1 MKKFRHDTLICNYP
15 RVCNLLQ
22 GQGMLMNQIQWTCR
36 IFWCYVS
43 VCQQLLLQGV
53 CSIDANINSGNYYID
68 LLWLSVIFDVIF
80 GRHTVNTVLISGGE
94 IWLPYYSNTVIYWFW
109 FLRIKISTRLLKY
122 SMRSNWPTSW
132 FWYEHTGIFL
142 SCVWLFNQHQR
153 RLRTFITLSGLIT
166 KTLSTCIFYIHE
178 N

>member
-1 MKKFRHDTLICNYP
+1 MLQHIAIMLQWKNADMTPWSATIQEFAICFSDK
-15 RVCNLLQ
+15 VCWWIKYNVR
-22 GQGMLMNQIQWTCR
+22 ICR

-109 FLRIKISTRLLKY
+109 FLRIKISTRQYYRLDLLCSKT
-122 SMRSNWPTSW
+122 R
-132 FWYEHTGIFL
+132 
-142 SCVWLFNQHQR
+142 V
-153 RLRTFITLSGLIT
+153 TFTAPATPISRITD
-166 KTLSTCIFYIHE
+166 
-178 N
+178 

>member
-22 GQGMLMNQIQWTCR
+22 WQGMLMNQIQCICR

-94 IWLPYYSNTVIYWFW
+94 IWLPYYSNRVIYWFW
-109 FLRIKISTRLLKY
+109 FLRIKISTRQYYRLDLLCSKT
-122 SMRSNWPTSW
+122 R
-132 FWYEHTGIFL
+132 
-142 SCVWLFNQHQR
+142 V
-153 RLRTFITLSGLIT
+153 TFTAPATPISRITD
-166 KTLSTCIFYIHE
+166 
-178 N
+178 